1 MPKTYTGY
9 NYMSNTA
16 NDGQMGRRTR
26 KRLATR
32 QAISDVATRLF
43 MDRGF
48 DQVTIDEIANAADV
62 GRMTVFNHF
71 PRKEDMF
78 FDREEEARNLAFGAI
93 RSRPSGTSP
102 IEALGALAHQMIEQ
116 PSEAFPLFEH
126 TQAFVETALASETLK
141 ARARQ
146 MRDHFVQDLAALFQ
160 EEHHDWDDD
169 ILAHLAAGL
178 IASAWSTAFLRAHAE
193 LSRTGDAE
201 AAKRVFLAIVDRGI
215 VGTLAALEGT
225 PLVCAA

>member
-1 MPKTYTGY
+1 
-9 NYMSNTA
+9 MSNTT
-16 NDGQMGRRTR
+16 NDPQMDRRTR

-32 QAISDVATRLF
+32 QAISDAATCLF
-43 MDRGF
+43 MERGF

-78 FDREEEARNLAFGAI
+78 FDREEEARNLAFDTI

-102 IEALGALAHQMIEQ
+102 IEALGALTHQMIEQ

-141 ARARQ
+141 ARGRQ
-146 MRDHFVQDLAALFQ
+146 MRDHFVQDLAALF
-160 EEHHDWDDD
+160 EKEHPDWDDD
-169 ILAHLAAGL
+169 MLAYLAAGL

-193 LSRTGDAE
+193 LSRTGDVQ
-201 AAKRVFLAIVDRGI
+201 AAKRVFLAIIDRGI
-215 VGTLAALEGT
+215 VGTLAALDGGPLLGT
-225 PLVCAA
+225 T

>member
-1 MPKTYTGY
+1 M
-9 NYMSNTA
+9 
-16 NDGQMGRRTR
+16 
-26 KRLATR
+26 ATR

-43 MDRGF
+43 MERGF

-78 FDREEEARNLAFGAI
+78 FDREEEARTLAFEAM
-93 RSRPSGTSP
+93 RSRTPGSSP

-116 PSEAFPLFEH
+116 PSEAFPLFED
-126 TQAFVETALASETLK
+126 TRVFVETAQASETLK

-146 MRDHFVQDLAALFQ
+146 IRDHFVQDLAAFLRQ
-160 EEHHDWDDD
+160 ESTGGDDENT
-169 ILAHLAAGL
+169 AFLAAAL
-178 IASAWSTAFLRAHAE
+178 ITSAWSTAFLRAHAE
-193 LSRTGDAE
+193 LSRTGDAQG
-201 AAKRVFLAIVDRGI
+201 AKRVFLKVVDLGV

-225 PLVCAA
+225 ALGGTG

>member
-1 MPKTYTGY
+1 MI
-9 NYMSNTA
+9 NTNSDA
-16 NDGQMGRRTR
+16 LVGRRTR

-43 MDRGF
+43 MERGF

-78 FDREEEARNLAFGAI
+78 FDREEEARNLAFDTVQ
-93 RSRPSGTSP
+93 SRPSGTSP
-102 IEALGALAHQMIEQ
+102 IVALGALAHQMIEQ
-116 PSEAFPLFEH
+116 PSDAFPLFEH

-160 EEHHDWDDD
+160 EELHDQDDD
-169 ILAHLAAGL
+169 TLAHLAAGL
-178 IASAWSTAFLRAHAE
+178 IASTWSTAFLRAHAE
-193 LSRTGDAE
+193 LSRTGNVQ
-201 AAKRVFLAIVDRGI
+201 AAKRVFLAIIDRGI
-215 VGTLAALEGT
+215 VGTLAAIEGT
-225 PLVCAA
+225 PLVGTA